1 MHTAAVDN
9 HLEQPCSKM
18 TNPHV
23 RVQLSMVS
31 AHCANPGFPCFT
43 YCGYLRSTTR
53 PCFGFPEHSPL
64 IWLTDLKFVPAG
76 QRSLPHL
83 QVSQPA
89 LLS

>member
-1 MHTAAVDN
+1 MHTAAVDK
-9 HLEQPCSKM
+9 LERPCSKM

-31 AHCANPGFPCFT
+31 AHRANPGFPCFT
-43 YCGYLRSTTR
+43 YCRYLRSTTR
-53 PCFGFPEHSPL
+53 PYFGFPEHSPL

-76 QRSLPHL
+76 QRSLLHL

-89 LLS
+89 LPS